1 VKLGYVYL
9 AVPLAGA
16 FIVFYSVM
24 ALLDTVRGETPT
36 GEQSSG
42 LN

>member
-1 VKLGYVYL
+1 MKLGYVYL
-9 AVPLAGA
+9 AVPLAGL
-16 FIVFYSVM
+16 FIVFYSVL
-24 ALLDTVRGETPT
+24 ALVDAARGDTRT